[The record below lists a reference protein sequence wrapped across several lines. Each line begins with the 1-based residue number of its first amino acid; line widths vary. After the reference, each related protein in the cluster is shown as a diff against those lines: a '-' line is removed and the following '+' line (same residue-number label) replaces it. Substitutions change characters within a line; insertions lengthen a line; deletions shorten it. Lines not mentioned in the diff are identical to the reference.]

1 MVSSAG
7 MRNYRVHSDAALTVG
22 AQIELD
28 KGATKHLVAVL
39 RVGLGDTITVF
50 NGDGFNYLCSVI
62 EITKSS
68 LSVRVVSKS
77 DPENE
82 SNLSTTLGL
91 AVSKGDR
98 FEWAIKKATEL
109 GVTSIAPLLTQRVD
123 VRLPPD
129 RWAKKRSHWQ
139 QVVIAACEQSG
150 RAFVPTVGDATPLAS
165 WLPSLDAD
173 TRFVLDPRALGAAKP
188 ADEPRHIALLIGP
201 EGGLTN
207 DEVALAKANNFV
219 SMSIGPRIMRTE
231 TAPIA
236 ALSVIGAKWGDLNC
250 FE

>member
-1 MVSSAG
+1 
-7 MRNYRVHSDAALTVG
+7 MRHYRVYSDTALALG
-22 AQIELD
+22 AQAELD
-28 KGATKHLVAVL
+28 KGAAKHLAAVL

-50 NGDGFNYLCSVI
+50 NGDGFNYLCSVL
-62 EITKSS
+62 EITKSA

-82 SNLSTTLGL
+82 SSLATTLGL

-150 RAFVPTVGDATPLAS
+150 RAFVPTVCDAQPVAN
-165 WLPSLDAD
+165 WLSTLDAE
-173 TRFVLDPRALGAAKP
+173 TRFVLDPKALGAAKP

-201 EGGLTN
+201 EGGLT
-207 DEVALAKANNFV
+207 DEEVALAKANHFV
-219 SMSIGPRIMRTE
+219 GLSLGPRIMRTE

-236 ALSVIGAKWGDLNC
+236 ALSIIGAKWGDLNS
-250 FE
+250 FQ

>member
-1 MVSSAG
+1 
-7 MRNYRVHSDAALTVG
+7 MRNYRVYSDAALTVD

-39 RVGLGDTITVF
+39 RVGLGDTITLF

-62 EITKSS
+62 EITKSA

-82 SNLSTTLGL
+82 PSLATTLGL

-150 RAFVPTVGDATPLAS
+150 RAFVPTVCDAQPVAN
-165 WLPSLDAD
+165 WLSTLDAE
-173 TRFVLDPRALGAAKP
+173 TRFVLDPKALGAAKP

-201 EGGLTN
+201 EGGLT
-207 DEVALAKANNFV
+207 DEEVALAKANHFV
-219 SMSIGPRIMRTE
+219 GLSLGPRIMRTE

-236 ALSVIGAKWGDLNC
+236 ALSIIGAKWGDLNS
-250 FE
+250 FQ

>member
-1 MVSSAG
+1 
-7 MRNYRVHSDAALTVG
+7 MRHYRVYSDTALALG
-22 AQIELD
+22 AQAELD
-28 KGATKHLVAVL
+28 KGAAKHLAAVL

-50 NGDGFNYLCSVI
+50 NGDGFNYLCSVL

-82 SNLSTTLGL
+82 SSLSTTLGL

-150 RAFVPTVGDATPLAS
+150 RAFVPTVCDATPLAS
-165 WLPSLDAD
+165 WLSTLDAE
-173 TRFVLDPRALGAAKP
+173 TRFVLDPKALGAPKP

-201 EGGLTN
+201 EGGLTD
-207 DEVALAKANNFV
+207 DEVALAKGNHFIG
-219 SMSIGPRIMRTE
+219 MSLGPRILRTE

-236 ALSVIGAKWGDLNC
+236 ALSIIGAKWGDLNS
-250 FE
+250 FQ

>member
-1 MVSSAG
+1 
-7 MRNYRVHSDAALTVG
+7 MRNYRVYSGAALAVG
-22 AQIELD
+22 AEAELD
-28 KGATKHLVAVL
+28 KGAAQHLGAAL
-39 RVGLGDTITVF
+39 RVGLGDTVTVF
-50 NGDGFNYLCSVI
+50 NGDGFNYHCNVI

-68 LSVRVVSKS
+68 LSVSVISKS

-129 RWAKKRSHWQ
+129 RWVKKRSHWQ

-150 RAFVPTVGDATPLAS
+150 RAFVPTVCDAEPLAS
-165 WLPSLDAD
+165 WLSTLDAD
-173 TRFVLDPRALGAAKP
+173 TRFVLDPRTVGVTKP
-188 ADEPRHIALLIGP
+188 AVEPNHIALLIGP
-201 EGGLTN
+201 EGGLTEE
-207 DEVALAKANNFV
+207 EVALAKASDFV
-219 SMSIGPRIMRTE
+219 GLLLGPRIMRTE

-236 ALSVIGAKWGDLNC
+236 ALSIIGAKWGDLNS

>member
-1 MVSSAG
+1 
-7 MRNYRVHSDAALTVG
+7 MRNYRVYSGAALAVG
-22 AQIELD
+22 AQVELD

-39 RVGLGDTITVF
+39 RVSLGDTVTVF
-50 NGDGFNYLCSVI
+50 NGDGFNYLCSVT
-62 EITKSS
+62 EVTKSS
-68 LSVRVVSKS
+68 LLVSVISKS
-77 DPENE
+77 NPENE

-109 GVTSIAPLLTQRVD
+109 GVTSITPLLTQRVD

-150 RAFVPTVGDATPLAS
+150 RAFVPTVCDATPLAS
-165 WLPSLDAD
+165 WLPALDAD
-173 TRFVLDPRALGAAKP
+173 TRFVLDPRALVAAKS
-188 ADEPRHIALLIGP
+188 ADEPDHIALLIGP
-201 EGGLTN
+201 EGGLTAE
-207 DEVALAKANNFV
+207 EVALARAHDFIGL
-219 SMSIGPRIMRTE
+219 SLGPRIMRTE

-236 ALSVIGAKWGDLNC
+236 ALSIIGAKWGDLNS
-250 FE
+250 FQ

>member
-1 MVSSAG
+1 
-7 MRNYRVHSDAALTVG
+7 MRHYRVYSDTALAVG
-22 AQIELD
+22 AQAELD
-28 KGATKHLVAVL
+28 KGAAKHLAAVL
-39 RVGLGDTITVF
+39 RVRLGDTITVF
-50 NGDGFNYLCSVI
+50 NGDGFNYLCSVL
-62 EITKSS
+62 EITRSA
-68 LSVRVVSKS
+68 LSVSITSRSH
-77 DPENE
+77 PENE

-150 RAFVPTVGDATPLAS
+150 RAFVPTVCDANPLAN
-165 WLPSLDAD
+165 WLPTLDAD
-173 TRFVLDPRALGAAKP
+173 TRFVLDPRAVGAAKP
-188 ADEPRHIALLIGP
+188 ADKPNNIALLIGP
-201 EGGLTN
+201 EGGLT
-207 DEVALAKANNFV
+207 DEEVALAKTNNF
-219 SMSIGPRIMRTE
+219 IGWPLGPRILRTE

-236 ALSVIGAKWGDLNC
+236 ALSIIGATWGDLNT
-250 FE
+250 FH

>member
-1 MVSSAG
+1 
-7 MRNYRVHSDAALTVG
+7 MRHYRVYSDAALAVG
-22 AQIELD
+22 AQAELD
-28 KGATKHLVAVL
+28 KGAAKHLVAVL
-39 RVGLGDTITVF
+39 RVGLGDAITVF

-62 EITKSS
+62 EITKLS
-68 LSVRVVSKS
+68 LSVSVISRS

-82 SNLSTTLGL
+82 SNISTTLGL

-98 FEWAIKKATEL
+98 FDWAIKKATEL
-109 GVTSIAPLLTQRVD
+109 GVTAIAPLLTQRVD

-150 RAFVPTVGDATPLAS
+150 RAFVPTVRDAKPLAS
-165 WLPSLDAD
+165 WLPTVDAD
-173 TRFVLDPRALGAAKP
+173 SRFVLDPRAVAAAKLAEKP
-188 ADEPRHIALLIGP
+188 DHIALLIGP

-207 DEVALAKANNFV
+207 EEFALAKANGFV
-219 SMSIGPRIMRTE
+219 GLSLGPRIMRTE

-236 ALSVIGAKWGDLNC
+236 ALSIIGAKWGDLNS

>member
-1 MVSSAG
+1 
-7 MRNYRVHSDAALTVG
+7 MRNYRVYSDAVLVVG
-22 AQIELD
+22 AQAELD

-68 LSVRVVSKS
+68 LSVRVTSKS

-82 SNLSTTLGL
+82 SNLSTMLGL

-150 RAFVPTVGDATPLAS
+150 RAVVPTVCDATPLAN
-165 WLPSLDAD
+165 WLLNLEAD
-173 TRFVLDPRALGAAKP
+173 TRFVLDPRTMVAATP
-188 ADEPRHIALLIGP
+188 IDEPEHIALLIGP
-201 EGGLTN
+201 EGGLT
-207 DEVALAKANNFV
+207 DEEIALAKANDFV
-219 SMSIGPRIMRTE
+219 GLSLGPRIMRTE
-231 TAPIA
+231 TAPIT
-236 ALSVIGAKWGDLNC
+236 ALSIIGAKWGDLNS
-250 FE
+250 FQ

>member
-1 MVSSAG
+1 
-7 MRNYRVHSDAALTVG
+7 MRHYRVYSDTALAVG
-22 AQIELD
+22 AQAELD
-28 KGATKHLVAVL
+28 KGAAKHLAAVL
-39 RVGLGDTITVF
+39 RVSLGDTITVF
-50 NGDGFNYLCSVI
+50 NGDGFNYLCSVL

-109 GVTSIAPLLTQRVD
+109 GVTSIAPLLTQRVE

-150 RAFVPTVGDATPLAS
+150 RAFVPTVCDAQPLAS
-165 WLPSLDAD
+165 WLSTLDAE
-173 TRFVLDPRALGAAKP
+173 TRFVLDPRALGAAKL
-188 ADEPRHIALLIGP
+188 ADDPRHIALLIGP
-201 EGGLTN
+201 EGGLT
-207 DEVALAKANNFV
+207 DEEVALAKANHFIGL
-219 SMSIGPRIMRTE
+219 SLGPRIMRTE

-236 ALSVIGAKWGDLNC
+236 ALSIIGAKWGDLNS
-250 FE
+250 FQ